1 VKRGGFFLCQSVG
14 SGFGFGLGGEADGLG
29 VVCTLRE
36 ELLGEDIDSAFSS
49 DMMSDVLA
57 FADNR
62 DVLLTGLLN
71 PQIVRTAHMLDMRCI
86 IIVRGKTAT
95 DEIKRLAAENHIALL
110 ETKLTMY
117 VASGK
122 LYEGGLGR

>member
-1 VKRGGFFLCQSVG
+1 MTIREIAERIEAVVYAEPDQIDEDLTGA
-14 SGFGFGLGGEADGLG
+14 FG
-29 VVCTLRE
+29 
-36 ELLGEDIDSAFSS
+36 S

-57 FADNR
+57 FAENR

-95 DEIKRLAAENHIALL
+95 EEIKRLAADNQIALL

-117 VASGK
+117 EASGR

>member
-1 VKRGGFFLCQSVG
+1 MIVKDIIDILD
-14 SGFGFGLGGEADGLG
+14 GEIICEGDLNTEIKTACG
-29 VVCTLRE
+29 
-36 ELLGEDIDSAFSS
+36 S

-57 FADNR
+57 FAENR

-71 PQIVRTAHMLDMRCI
+71 SQIVRTAHMLDMSCI
-86 IIVRGKTAT
+86 IIVRGKKAT
-95 DEIKRLAAENHIALL
+95 EEIKTLAVQNHIALL

-117 VASGK
+117 ESSGR

>member
-1 VKRGGFFLCQSVG
+1 MTIREIAERIDAVVYAEPEQLDEDMNGA
-14 SGFGFGLGGEADGLG
+14 FG
-29 VVCTLRE
+29 
-36 ELLGEDIDSAFSS
+36 S

-57 FADNR
+57 FAEDR

-71 PQIVRTAHMLDMRCI
+71 PQIVRTAHMLDMSCI
-86 IIVRGKTAT
+86 VIVRGKTAT
-95 DEIKRLAAENHIALL
+95 EEIKRLAAENHIALL

-117 VASGK
+117 EASGK

>member
-1 VKRGGFFLCQSVG
+1 MTIREMAERIDATVYAEPEQMDEDL
-14 SGFGFGLGGEADGLG
+14 FGAFG
-29 VVCTLRE
+29 
-36 ELLGEDIDSAFSS
+36 S

-57 FADNR
+57 FAENR

-95 DEIKRLAAENHIALL
+95 EEIRRLAEQNQIALL
-110 ETKLTMY
+110 ETPLSMY
-117 VASGK
+117 EASGK

>member
-1 VKRGGFFLCQSVG
+1 MTIREMAERTNATVYAEPDQIDEDLTGA
-14 SGFGFGLGGEADGLG
+14 FG
-29 VVCTLRE
+29 
-36 ELLGEDIDSAFSS
+36 S

-57 FADNR
+57 FAENR

-95 DEIKRLAAENHIALL
+95 EEIKRLAAENGIVLL
-110 ETKLTMY
+110 ETKMTMY
-117 VASGK
+117 EASGK

>member
-1 VKRGGFFLCQSVG
+1 MTIREIAERL
-14 SGFGFGLGGEADGLG
+14 EATVYAEPDQL
-29 VVCTLRE
+29 
-36 ELLGEDIDSAFSS
+36 DIDLQGAFGS

-57 FADNR
+57 FAENR

-95 DEIKRLAAENHIALL
+95 EEIRRLAEANQIALL
-110 ETKLTMY
+110 ETKLSMY
-117 VASGK
+117 EASGK

>member
-1 VKRGGFFLCQSVG
+1 MTIREIAERIDAVVYAQPDQLDTELTGA
-14 SGFGFGLGGEADGLG
+14 FG
-29 VVCTLRE
+29 
-36 ELLGEDIDSAFSS
+36 S

-57 FADNR
+57 FADDR

-71 PQIVRTAHMLDMRCI
+71 PQIVRTAHMLDMSCI

-95 DEIKRLAAENHIALL
+95 EEIRQLAAENGIALL

-117 VASGK
+117 EASGK

>member
-1 VKRGGFFLCQSVG
+1 MTIREIAERIDAAVYAEPDQIDEEMTGA
-14 SGFGFGLGGEADGLG
+14 FG
-29 VVCTLRE
+29 
-36 ELLGEDIDSAFSS
+36 S

-57 FADNR
+57 FAENR

-95 DEIKRLAAENHIALL
+95 EEIKRLAADNHIALL
-110 ETKLTMY
+110 ETQLTMY
-117 VASGK
+117 EASGK

>member
-1 VKRGGFFLCQSVG
+1 MTIREIAERIDAVVYAEPDQIDEDLTGA
-14 SGFGFGLGGEADGLG
+14 FG
-29 VVCTLRE
+29 
-36 ELLGEDIDSAFSS
+36 S

-57 FADNR
+57 FAENR

-95 DEIKRLAAENHIALL
+95 DEIKRLAAENRIALL

-117 VASGK
+117 EASGK

>member
-1 VKRGGFFLCQSVG
+1 MTIREMAERIDAEVYAEPDQLEIDLQGA
-14 SGFGFGLGGEADGLG
+14 FG
-29 VVCTLRE
+29 
-36 ELLGEDIDSAFSS
+36 S

-57 FADNR
+57 FADDR

-95 DEIKRLAAENHIALL
+95 EEIKRLAAENDIAVL
-110 ETKLTMY
+110 ETRKSMY
-117 VASGK
+117 EASGR

>member
-1 VKRGGFFLCQSVG
+1 MTIREIAERIDAVVYAEPEQMDEDMNGA
-14 SGFGFGLGGEADGLG
+14 FG
-29 VVCTLRE
+29 
-36 ELLGEDIDSAFSS
+36 S

-57 FADNR
+57 FAEDR

-71 PQIVRTAHMLDMRCI
+71 PQIVRTAHMLDMSCI

-95 DEIKRLAAENHIALL
+95 EEIKQLAADNQIALL

-117 VASGK
+117 EASGK

>member
-1 VKRGGFFLCQSVG
+1 MTIREIAERIDAAVYAEPDQIDEDLNGA
-14 SGFGFGLGGEADGLG
+14 FG
-29 VVCTLRE
+29 
-36 ELLGEDIDSAFSS
+36 S

-57 FADNR
+57 FAENR

-95 DEIKRLAAENHIALL
+95 EEIKRLAAENQIALL
-110 ETKLTMY
+110 ETPLSMY
-117 VASGK
+117 EASGK
-122 LYEGGLGR
+122 LYEGGLGK

>member
-1 VKRGGFFLCQSVG
+1 MTIREIAERIDAVVYAEPNQMDDDLTGA
-14 SGFGFGLGGEADGLG
+14 FG
-29 VVCTLRE
+29 
-36 ELLGEDIDSAFSS
+36 S

-57 FADNR
+57 FAEDR

-71 PQIVRTAHMLDMRCI
+71 PQIVRTAHMLDMSCI
-86 IIVRGKTAT
+86 VIVRGKTAT
-95 DEIKRLAAENHIALL
+95 DEIKRLATENGIALL

-117 VASGK
+117 EACGK

>member
-1 VKRGGFFLCQSVG
+1 MTIREIAERIDAEVYAEPDRMDEDLTGA
-14 SGFGFGLGGEADGLG
+14 FG
-29 VVCTLRE
+29 
-36 ELLGEDIDSAFSS
+36 S

-57 FADNR
+57 FAEDR

-86 IIVRGKTAT
+86 IVVRGKTAT
-95 DEIKRLAAENHIALL
+95 DEIKRLAAENEIALL

-117 VASGK
+117 EACGK

>member
-1 VKRGGFFLCQSVG
+1 MTIREIAERIDAVVYAEPNQMEDDLTGA
-14 SGFGFGLGGEADGLG
+14 FG
-29 VVCTLRE
+29 
-36 ELLGEDIDSAFSS
+36 S

-57 FADNR
+57 FAEDR

-71 PQIVRTAHMLDMRCI
+71 PQIVRTAHMLDMSCI
-86 IIVRGKTAT
+86 VIVRGKTAT
-95 DEIKRLAAENHIALL
+95 DEIKRLATENGIALL

-117 VASGK
+117 EACGK

>member
-1 VKRGGFFLCQSVG
+1 MTIREIAERIDAVVYAEPDQMDVDLTGA
-14 SGFGFGLGGEADGLG
+14 FG
-29 VVCTLRE
+29 
-36 ELLGEDIDSAFSS
+36 S

-57 FADNR
+57 FAENR

-86 IIVRGKTAT
+86 IVVRGKTAT
-95 DEIKRLAAENHIALL
+95 EEIKRLAAENGIALL

-117 VASGK
+117 EASGK

>member
-1 VKRGGFFLCQSVG
+1 MTIREIAERIDAVVYAEPKQMDEDLTGA
-14 SGFGFGLGGEADGLG
+14 FG
-29 VVCTLRE
+29 
-36 ELLGEDIDSAFSS
+36 S

-57 FADNR
+57 FAEDR

-71 PQIVRTAHMLDMRCI
+71 PQIVRTAHMLDMSCI

-95 DEIKRLAAENHIALL
+95 EEIKRLAAENEIALL

-117 VASGK
+117 EACGK

>member
-1 VKRGGFFLCQSVG
+1 MTIREMAERTDAVVYAEPNQIDEDLNGA
-14 SGFGFGLGGEADGLG
+14 FG
-29 VVCTLRE
+29 
-36 ELLGEDIDSAFSS
+36 S

-57 FADNR
+57 FAENR

-95 DEIKRLAAENHIALL
+95 EEIKRRAAENHIALL
-110 ETKLTMY
+110 ETKLSMY
-117 VASGK
+117 EASGK

>member
-1 VKRGGFFLCQSVG
+1 MTIREMAERIDAVVYAEPDQIDEDLNGA
-14 SGFGFGLGGEADGLG
+14 FG
-29 VVCTLRE
+29 
-36 ELLGEDIDSAFSS
+36 S

-57 FADNR
+57 FAENR

-95 DEIKRLAAENHIALL
+95 DEIKRLAAENQIALL
-110 ETKLTMY
+110 ETPLSMY
-117 VASGK
+117 EASGR
-122 LYEGGLGR
+122 LYEGGLGK

>member
-1 VKRGGFFLCQSVG
+1 MTIREIAERIDAVVYAEPDQIDEDLAGA
-14 SGFGFGLGGEADGLG
+14 FG
-29 VVCTLRE
+29 
-36 ELLGEDIDSAFSS
+36 S

-57 FADNR
+57 FAENR

-95 DEIKRLAAENHIALL
+95 EEIKRLAAENRIALL

-117 VASGK
+117 EASGK

>member
-1 VKRGGFFLCQSVG
+1 MTIREIAERIDAVVYAEPDQIDEDLTGA
-14 SGFGFGLGGEADGLG
+14 FG
-29 VVCTLRE
+29 
-36 ELLGEDIDSAFSS
+36 S

-57 FADNR
+57 FAENR

-71 PQIVRTAHMLDMRCI
+71 PQIVRTAHMLDMSCI
-86 IIVRGKTAT
+86 IIVRGKKAT
-95 DEIKRLAAENHIALL
+95 DEIKTLAAQNHIALL

-117 VASGK
+117 EASGK

>member
-1 VKRGGFFLCQSVG
+1 MTGA
-14 SGFGFGLGGEADGLG
+14 FG
-29 VVCTLRE
+29 
-36 ELLGEDIDSAFSS
+36 S

-57 FADNR
+57 FAENR

-71 PQIVRTAHMLDMRCI
+71 PQIVRTAHMQDMRCI

-95 DEIKRLAAENHIALL
+95 EEIKRLAAENHIALL
-110 ETKLTMY
+110 ETKLSMY
-117 VASGK
+117 EASGK

>member
-1 VKRGGFFLCQSVG
+1 MTIREIAERIDAVVHAEPEQLDEDMTGA
-14 SGFGFGLGGEADGLG
+14 FG
-29 VVCTLRE
+29 
-36 ELLGEDIDSAFSS
+36 S

-57 FADNR
+57 FAENR

-86 IIVRGKTAT
+86 IVVRGKTAT
-95 DEIKRLAAENHIALL
+95 EEIRRLAADNRIALL

-117 VASGK
+117 EASGK

>member
-1 VKRGGFFLCQSVG
+1 MTIREMAERIQAVVYAEPEQIDEDLCG
-14 SGFGFGLGGEADGLG
+14 AFG
-29 VVCTLRE
+29 
-36 ELLGEDIDSAFSS
+36 S

-57 FADNR
+57 FAENR

-71 PQIVRTAHMLDMRCI
+71 PQIVRTAHMLDMRAI

-110 ETKLTMY
+110 ETKLSMY
-117 VASGK
+117 EASGK

>member
-1 VKRGGFFLCQSVG
+1 MTIREMAERTDAVVYAEPNQIDEDLNGA
-14 SGFGFGLGGEADGLG
+14 FG
-29 VVCTLRE
+29 
-36 ELLGEDIDSAFSS
+36 S

-57 FADNR
+57 FAENR

-95 DEIKRLAAENHIALL
+95 EEIKRLAAENHIALL
-110 ETKLTMY
+110 ETKLSMY
-117 VASGK
+117 EASGK

>member
-1 VKRGGFFLCQSVG
+1 MTIREIAERIDAVVYAEPDQIDEDLTGA
-14 SGFGFGLGGEADGLG
+14 FG
-29 VVCTLRE
+29 
-36 ELLGEDIDSAFSS
+36 S

-57 FADNR
+57 FAENR

-95 DEIKRLAAENHIALL
+95 EEIKRLAAENRIALL

-117 VASGK
+117 EASGK

>member
-1 VKRGGFFLCQSVG
+1 MTIREMAERIDAVVYAEPEQLDEDL
-14 SGFGFGLGGEADGLG
+14 SG
-29 VVCTLRE
+29 
-36 ELLGEDIDSAFSS
+36 AFSS

>member
-1 VKRGGFFLCQSVG
+1 MTIREIAERI
-14 SGFGFGLGGEADGLG
+14 EATVYAEPDQL
-29 VVCTLRE
+29 
-36 ELLGEDIDSAFSS
+36 DIDLQGAFGS

-57 FADNR
+57 FADDR

-86 IIVRGKTAT
+86 IIVRGKKAT
-95 DEIKRLAAENHIALL
+95 DEIKTLAKENHIALL

-117 VASGK
+117 EASGR

>member
-1 VKRGGFFLCQSVG
+1 MTIREMAERL
-14 SGFGFGLGGEADGLG
+14 EATVYCDP
-29 VVCTLRE
+29 E
-36 ELLGEDIDSAFSS
+36 ELDTNLEGAFGS

-57 FADNR
+57 FAENR

-71 PQIVRTAHMLDMRCI
+71 PQIVRTAHMLDMSCI

-95 DEIKRLAAENHIALL
+95 EEIKTLAAQNHIALL
-110 ETKLTMY
+110 ETAMTMY
-117 VASGK
+117 EASGR